1 MTLMNHVNP
10 KITSIPRQDS
20 LFFPCIQYILKLTI
34 KNLIEA
40 RFTDNLTNL
49 YVKKVYKDDFL
60 KMDLQ
65 VVWALL

>member
-1 MTLMNHVNP
+1 MTLMNHVNL
-10 KITSIPRQDS
+10 KITSIPRQET
-20 LFFPCIQYILKLTI
+20 LFFPCIQYIFKLTI